1 MKEMNGLE
9 AIEYMKQ
16 GGLVKTVIGDDI
28 VINKIVDNI
37 VHYIFESEKNNGSWG
52 IDCSF
57 DFSKSYEEYIEPK
70 QLIGWER
77 VDKGK
82 EFYYINELSMLKVES
97 ERGSLANA
105 RNGVMANYFSTEE
118 KAEEI
123 NFKQTLFRKLQRF
136 SDENGGNKIDW
147 NNADKPKY
155 YISFNYSTNKF
166 YIDFLYKIAVFGSVY
181 FVSEEVTQQAI
192 ELFHDDLIEYFTMYE

>member
-1 MKEMNGLE
+1 MNEMNGLE

-28 VINKIVDNI
+28 VINKIIDNI

-82 EFYYINELSMLKVES
+82 EFYYINELSMLKVGS

-136 SDENGGNKIDW
+136 SDENNE
-147 NNADKPKY
+147 NESERKY
-155 YISFNYSTNKF
+155 YIVYNSFSDEFEVAFNSYLIGVGQVRFTSK
-166 YIDFLYKIAVFGSVY
+166 KIA
-181 FVSEEVTQQAI
+181 EKCI
-192 ELFHDDLIEYFTMYE
+192 ELFHEDLIKYIEMCD